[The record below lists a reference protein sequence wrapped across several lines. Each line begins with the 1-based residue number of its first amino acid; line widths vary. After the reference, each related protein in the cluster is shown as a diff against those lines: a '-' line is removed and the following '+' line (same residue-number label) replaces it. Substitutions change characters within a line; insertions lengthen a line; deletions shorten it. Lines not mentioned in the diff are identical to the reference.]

1 MSLTELFTDR
11 HIGIKPADAEL
22 MLSLLNVRD
31 LDELVETTVPKTIRD
46 LSSDLQLPD
55 SLSEQEALLKLK
67 EIASMN
73 EVKKSMIGLGYYDTH
88 TPSVFNETFLKIPLG
103 TLPILHTSQKFLK
116 VVSKHC

>member
-11 HIGIKPADAEL
+11 HIGIRSADAEL

-46 LSSDLQLPD
+46 LSSDLQLPN

-88 TPSVFNETFLKIPLG
+88 TPFSYST
-103 TLPILHTSQKFLK
+103 
-116 VVSKHC
+116 KHS